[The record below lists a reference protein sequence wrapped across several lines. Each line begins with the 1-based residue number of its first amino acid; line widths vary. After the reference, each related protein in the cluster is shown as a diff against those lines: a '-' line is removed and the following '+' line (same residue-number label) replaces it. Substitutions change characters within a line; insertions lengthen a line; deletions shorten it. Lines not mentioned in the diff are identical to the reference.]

1 MSKVY
6 KCQFCSFHG
15 TKEKLV
21 SHVESKHPEMIPEG
35 FTAGR
40 TVFNYIN
47 HKDHGVCV
55 VCKRQEKMLKNRRI
69 SGKYRFTDG
78 GYCTYTGKYE
88 LKTLEFLDKV
98 LGYTSNEILTPG
110 PIVEYEYQGKKLNW
124 ILDILII
131 PYNLVI
137 DVKDGG
143 DNPNNRE
150 MKSYREKQIAKES
163 DIKKLG
169 EFNYLRLT
177 NNNFEQLIHI
187 LAELK
192 MQMID
197 STYEDGKTI
206 IRVHEEY
213 IEEASGLKK
222 LHCLP
227 IDTTQCKPNEYVG
240 CFNTHIINQTKA
252 VAINTAV
259 WTLINMAFGVPFFNA
274 LKTMTILMGIL
285 NFPAYAEQLFARDFI
300 LINKNPKKDI
310 TDDFEGFKVLSC
322 NDGIVELAKKGKMPY
337 GNVIVIK
344 HDDHLYSVYAHLAT
358 KGILVKEGQKVKK
371 GQVIGIA
378 GSTGNSTAPH
388 LHFQLLLTSMDYMPI
403 GRPLNGF
410 EPFYTKN
417 ASNNML
423 DLTSI
428 SKFLNI
434 TNGKW
439 KLDTTGEIPSF
450 CVIKSQNDLHEEYIE
465 EASGIKK
472 KTSYEGMLTNQD
484 ELTWRKKIKILYL
497 DKEKIIQL
505 GYPEEYAN
513 KPQPCIFIE
522 GKKYRARAE
531 MLLLNDNGEVLIQ
544 EGKERAFPY
553 TVCGGGIDDPTE
565 DSKYAAIRECE
576 EEALIV
582 PKDVEFTGI
591 IWFMKYHNK
600 IKANDG
606 AVVFLYIGKYDKP
619 YKGYVKKIDR
629 DSFAT
634 KSKWV
639 KIKDAKLGEPH
650 QVAINNYENGRYIE
664 RVYEDYIEEA
674 ADPKYSKQYHSVDEF
689 CQYIKSPE
697 ELSRWL
703 FFNKVNW
710 PTESQVRSI
719 ERKKNFK
726 RTEKEGNNIMVIW
739 PEDIFKYKIAICFDY
754 AIFANLCCKRYGLNS
769 GILLIA
775 VNVNT
780 RLFSNKRDMIG
791 HAVCIYEK

>member
-6 KCQFCSFHG
+6 KCQFCSYRG
-15 TKEKLV
+15 TKEKLI
-21 SHVESKHPEMIPEG
+21 SHVDKKHPEMIPEG

-55 VCKRQEKMLKNRRI
+55 VCKRPTEWNEERLKYNRLCGREECKKALREKYSKNMIKVYGTDNLLTDMEQQEKMLKNRRI
-69 SGKYRFTDG
+69 SGKYRFSDG
-78 GYCTYTGKYE
+78 GYCTYTGQYE
-88 LKTLEFLDKV
+88 LKALEFLDKV

-110 PIVEYEYQGKKLNW
+110 PIVEYEYKGKKLKW

-150 MKSYREKQIAKES
+150 MKSYREKQVAKES
-163 DIKKLG
+163 SIQKLG

-177 NNNFEQLIHI
+177 NNNFEQLIQI

-192 MQMID
+192 MQMVD
-197 STYEDGKTI
+197 SSYEDGRTI
-206 IRVHEEY
+206 VRVHE
-213 IEEASGLKK
+213 
-222 LHCLP
+222 
-227 IDTTQCKPNEYVG
+227 D
-240 CFNTHIINQTKA
+240 
-252 VAINTAV
+252 
-259 WTLINMAFGVPFFNA
+259 
-274 LKTMTILMGIL
+274 
-285 NFPAYAEQLFARDFI
+285 
-300 LINKNPKKDI
+300 
-310 TDDFEGFKVLSC
+310 
-322 NDGIVELAKKGKMPY
+322 
-337 GNVIVIK
+337 
-344 HDDHLYSVYAHLAT
+344 
-358 KGILVKEGQKVKK
+358 
-371 GQVIGIA
+371 
-378 GSTGNSTAPH
+378 
-388 LHFQLLLTSMDYMPI
+388 
-403 GRPLNGF
+403 
-410 EPFYTKN
+410 
-417 ASNNML
+417 
-423 DLTSI
+423 
-428 SKFLNI
+428 
-434 TNGKW
+434 
-439 KLDTTGEIPSF
+439 
-450 CVIKSQNDLHEEYIE
+450 YIE

-497 DKEKIIQL
+497 DKEKIMQL

-513 KPQPCIFIE
+513 KPQPCIFIK

-531 MLLLNDNGEVLIQ
+531 MLLINDNGEVLIQ

-591 IWFMKYHNK
+591 IWFMKYHTK

-634 KSKWV
+634 KAKWI

-650 QVAINNYENGRYIE
+650 QLAIN
-664 RVYEDYIEEA
+664 
-674 ADPKYSKQYHSVDEF
+674 QY
-689 CQYIKSPE
+689 
-697 ELSRWL
+697 L
-703 FFNKVNW
+703 
-710 PTESQVRSI
+710 
-719 ERKKNFK
+719 
-726 RTEKEGNNIMVIW
+726 
-739 PEDIFKYKIAICFDY
+739 
-754 AIFANLCCKRYGLNS
+754 NL
-769 GILLIA
+769 
-775 VNVNT
+775 
-780 RLFSNKRDMIG
+780 
-791 HAVCIYEK
+791 

>member
-1 MSKVY
+1 MMSKVY

-55 VCKRQEKMLKNRRI
+55 VCKRPTEWNEDRLKYNRLCGRESCKKALREKYSKNMIRVHGTDNLLTDMEQQEKMLKNRRI

-110 PIVEYEYQGKKLNW
+110 PIVEYEYQGKKLKW

-169 EFNYLRLT
+169 QFNYLRLT

-197 STYEDGKTI
+197 STYEDGRAI

-240 CFNTHIINQTKA
+240 CFNTHIINHTKT
-252 VAINTAV
+252 VATSIGI
-259 WTLINMAFGVPFFNA
+259 WTLVSMAYGVAFFNA
-274 LKTMTILMGIL
+274 LKSMTMFIGAINLPVYI
-285 NFPAYAEQLFARDFI
+285 EQSFARDFL

-310 TDDFEGFKVLSC
+310 ADDFEGFKALSC
-322 NDGIVELAKKGKMPY
+322 NDGIVELTQKMKFPY

-358 KGILVKEGQKVKK
+358 KGILVKKGQKVKK
-371 GQVIGIA
+371 GQVIGIV
-378 GSTGNSTAPH
+378 GNTGNSTAPH
-388 LHFQLLLTSMDYMPI
+388 LHFELLFTSIDYMPI

-423 DLTSI
+423 DLANM

-450 CVIKSQNDLHEEYIE
+450 CVIKSQNDLHE
-465 EASGIKK
+465 
-472 KTSYEGMLTNQD
+472 
-484 ELTWRKKIKILYL
+484 
-497 DKEKIIQL
+497 
-505 GYPEEYAN
+505 
-513 KPQPCIFIE
+513 
-522 GKKYRARAE
+522 
-531 MLLLNDNGEVLIQ
+531 
-544 EGKERAFPY
+544 
-553 TVCGGGIDDPTE
+553 
-565 DSKYAAIRECE
+565 
-576 EEALIV
+576 
-582 PKDVEFTGI
+582 
-591 IWFMKYHNK
+591 
-600 IKANDG
+600 
-606 AVVFLYIGKYDKP
+606 
-619 YKGYVKKIDR
+619 
-629 DSFAT
+629 
-634 KSKWV
+634 
-639 KIKDAKLGEPH
+639 
-650 QVAINNYENGRYIE
+650 
-664 RVYEDYIEEA
+664 DYIEEA
-674 ADPKYSKQYHSVDEF
+674 VDTRFSKDYHSLDQF
-689 CQYIKSPE
+689 CQYIRTPE
-697 ELSRWL
+697 EVSKWFFYNNVRWYDDKQL
-703 FFNKVNW
+703 NK
-710 PTESQVRSI
+710 I
-719 ERKKNFK
+719 
-726 RTEKEGNNIMVIW
+726 EKEYGFKHIYNNGDEMVFW
-739 PEDIFKYKIAICFDY
+739 PKIILKYKLGVCFD
-754 AIFANLCCKRYGLNS
+754 FATFMVMCCMKYGLECGMIYIGAN
-769 GILLIA
+769 GKIDTKYTNERRMLL
-775 VNVNT
+775 
-780 RLFSNKRDMIG
+780 G
-791 HAVCIYEK
+791 HAVAYYKIPNEGYYIFNYMTNMGSILGPYDSINDMEKNYEKFFKQLYTKLGILNFPEVNKILYTIQSNKKELDLYNYYEDKVMEQNELLEKFPTVVKWLKKLEANTGEKYMMYDIIDTIRDIVKFN

>member
-15 TKEKLV
+15 TKEKLI

-47 HKDHGVCV
+47 HKDHGICV
-55 VCKRQEKMLKNRRI
+55 VCKRPTEWNEDRLKYNRLCGRESCKKSLREKYSKNMIRVHGTDNLLTDMEQQEKMLKNRRI
-69 SGKYRFTDG
+69 SGKYIFTDG

-177 NNNFEQLIHI
+177 NNNFEQLIQI

-197 STYEDGKTI
+197 STYEDGRAI

-240 CFNTHIINQTKA
+240 CFNTHILNITKG
-252 VAINTAV
+252 VATNIGI

-274 LKTMTILMGIL
+274 LKAMTIFMGTVNL
-285 NFPAYAEQLFARDFI
+285 PVYVEQLFARDFL

-310 TDDFEGFKVLSC
+310 TDDFEGFKALSC
-322 NDGIVELAKKGKMPY
+322 NDGIVELTQKMKFPY

-344 HDDHLYSVYAHLAT
+344 HDSNLYSVYAHLAT
-358 KGILVKEGQKVKK
+358 KGILVKKGQKVKK
-371 GQVIGIA
+371 GQVIGIV
-378 GSTGNSTAPH
+378 GNTGNSTAPH
-388 LHFQLLLTSMDYMPI
+388 LHFELLFTSIDYMPI

-423 DLTSI
+423 DLTNV
-428 SKFLNI
+428 SKILNI

-465 EASGIKK
+465 EVTKYENYKK
-472 KTSYEGMLTNQD
+472 KY
-484 ELTWRKKIKILYL
+484 
-497 DKEKIIQL
+497 
-505 GYPEEYAN
+505 
-513 KPQPCIFIE
+513 
-522 GKKYRARAE
+522 
-531 MLLLNDNGEVLIQ
+531 
-544 EGKERAFPY
+544 
-553 TVCGGGIDDPTE
+553 
-565 DSKYAAIRECE
+565 
-576 EEALIV
+576 
-582 PKDVEFTGI
+582 
-591 IWFMKYHNK
+591 
-600 IKANDG
+600 
-606 AVVFLYIGKYDKP
+606 
-619 YKGYVKKIDR
+619 
-629 DSFAT
+629 
-634 KSKWV
+634 
-639 KIKDAKLGEPH
+639 
-650 QVAINNYENGRYIE
+650 NNF
-664 RVYEDYIEEA
+664 
-674 ADPKYSKQYHSVDEF
+674 DEF
-689 CQYIKSPE
+689 CKSMDSPYE
-697 ELSRWL
+697 VDSWYR
-703 FFNKVNW
+703 
-710 PTESQVRSI
+710 I
-719 ERKKNFK
+719 
-726 RTEKEGNNIMVIW
+726 NNITWSKEPGSTGPFKW
-739 PEDIFKYKIAICFDY
+739 PEDILKHKQGICFDHAVFMY
-754 AIFANLCCKRYGLNS
+754 YYCKKKKINASILRFACYGEGKDGYKYTCCGHVLCFFEMNDGWYIFDYKNPLVPKLNGSMLGPMKSMNALINEYKKRYQWMVKNNVFSKVYFDGKVVT
-769 GILLIA
+769 GILTKEELKKFMVI
-775 VNVNT
+775 N
-780 RLFSNKRDMIG
+780 L
-791 HAVCIYEK
+791 